1 MKRIA
6 VKALV
11 ATTLLS
17 GAAIAS
23 ATSTNATTAQLN
35 VSATV
40 NPTCIINSAGA
51 MTFAAYDP
59 STPNAQ
65 TTSSSISVNCTNT
78 TPFNIGL
85 SAGGGAGATVTN
97 RVMTSG
103 TNTLNYSLYQDT
115 GHASVWGNTVGTD
128 TVAAAGLGMA
138 SGNAI
143 VKTVYGQIPLQPNAI
158 PGNYS
163 DTVTV
168 TVSY

>member
-1 MKRIA
+1 
-6 VKALV
+6 
-11 ATTLLS
+11 
-17 GAAIAS
+17 
-23 ATSTNATTAQLN
+23 
-35 VSATV
+35 
-40 NPTCIINSAGA
+40 

-59 STPNAQ
+59 STQTAQ

>member
-23 ATSTNATTAQLN
+23 ATTTTTQFN

-59 STPNAQ
+59 STQTAQ
-65 TTSSSISVNCTNT
+65 TTTSSISVNCTNT

-85 SAGGGAGATVTN
+85 SAGGGSGATVAN

-103 TNTLNYSLYQDT
+103 NNTLNYSLYQDT
-115 GHASVWGNTVGTD
+115 GHATVWGNTVGTD
-128 TVAAAGLGMA
+128 TVAATGLGMA

-143 VKTVYGQIPLQPNAI
+143 VKTVYGQIPLQPNSV

>member
-23 ATSTNATTAQLN
+23 ATTTTTQFN

-59 STPNAQ
+59 STQTAQ
-65 TTSSSISVNCTNT
+65 TTTSSISVNCTNT

-85 SAGGGAGATVTN
+85 SAGGGSGATVAN

-103 TNTLNYSLYQDT
+103 NNTLNYSLYQDT
-115 GHASVWGNTVGTD
+115 GHATVWGNTVGTD
-128 TVAAAGLGMA
+128 TVAATGLGMA

-143 VKTVYGQIPLQPNAI
+143 VKTVYGHIPLQPNTV